1 MTEIELNEDQVTAI
15 LTEGLNR
22 GLYEC
27 LNGALPEDS
36 NIRSSDAHQ
45 LVEIAKNAFN
55 NGNRSDNVQTILFIA
70 QTDQSPLP
78 VKEQK
83 IAEAVA
89 NNDTVIYEKPP
100 VESELEST
108 VHNGI
113 DLATLSDGVLEGL
126 ITGLDK
132 YPQSEQVE
140 EDRKAYLAEKE
151 RRNEKASKSQ
161 EDSQGTAAQEDG
173 EKAGEAAP
181 EGSPASVEGGNQT
194 SPEGGAEDRDVGQDI
209 EPGEADP
216 AQGEDAGAF
225 ARAQTPE
232 TSPEG
237 KPAKA
242 KAQKEDG
249 SRAELE
255 QQLTLSIVKAYKADI
270 SKLDDIPTERIE
282 YMLENPDG
290 PPNNEEEK
298 VAINESEIEAGA
310 TVNKEEKKAVSGIVA
325 DVVAPIK
332 EVTKA
337 DLGLG
342 EVEEDEPTLS
352 EEREKLEALVTG
364 PMIKAYRKGR
374 KEIPSIGDNELRFM
388 ILNPDAKV
396 SPEELEKSRALDGNI
411 PENTPQSEI
420 DNTVSVA
427 EAYEPEKLAD
437 PVKIS
442 EEKDRTITEAAKKST
457 AKSPPEEEVNT
468 GKFDLHGRAPWKDIK
483 DAEEANKSGN
493 TKSADKVFVEI
504 DREETQQQNRAM
516 EIISRENFPIPP
528 AYSDEEAPVFP
539 MDMSLC
545 SRDELFSLH
554 AKYHAYEMRINH
566 ILAEHEDKVNDLI
579 QLRNYREA
587 EVAKEIPFM
596 GEDGKRNTNEYRD
609 AQVRG
614 DKEVLELGEKEHE
627 AKKVVTDLKVHQK
640 NYHLSCERL
649 SRQMS
654 KYETERLDA
663 PR

>member
-1 MTEIELNEDQVTAI
+1 MGVRRSSKRERISMTEIELNEDQVTAI
-15 LTEGLNR
+15 LKEGLNR
-22 GLYEC
+22 GLYEY

-45 LVEIAKNAFN
+45 LVGLAKNAFN

-70 QTDQSPLP
+70 RSDQSPLP

-83 IAEAVA
+83 KAEAVA
-89 NNDTVIYEKPP
+89 NNDTVIYDKPP
-100 VESELEST
+100 AEIAPEST

-161 EDSQGTAAQEDG
+161 DDSQSTAAQEDG

-181 EGSPASVEGGNQT
+181 EGSHPQPIVDDQISSEAGTDGG
-194 SPEGGAEDRDVGQDI
+194 SGKVSELSS
-209 EPGEADP
+209 

-255 QQLTLSIVKAYKADI
+255 QQLTLPIVKAYKADI

-298 VAINESEIEAGA
+298 VAISESEIEAGA
-310 TVNKEEKKAVSGIVA
+310 TVNKEAKKAVSGIVA

-332 EVTKA
+332 EITKA

-342 EVEEDEPTLS
+342 EVEEDESTLS

-364 PMIKAYRKGR
+364 PMLKAYRRGR

-396 SPEELEKSRALDGNI
+396 SPEELEKARALD
-411 PENTPQSEI
+411 
-420 DNTVSVA
+420 
-427 EAYEPEKLAD
+427 
-437 PVKIS
+437 
-442 EEKDRTITEAAKKST
+442 KDKS
-457 AKSPPEEEVNT
+457 
-468 GKFDLHGRAPWKDIK
+468 DD
-483 DAEEANKSGN
+483 
-493 TKSADKVFVEI
+493 
-504 DREETQQQNRAM
+504 
-516 EIISRENFPIPP
+516 
-528 AYSDEEAPVFP
+528 
-539 MDMSLC
+539 
-545 SRDELFSLH
+545 
-554 AKYHAYEMRINH
+554 
-566 ILAEHEDKVNDLI
+566 
-579 QLRNYREA
+579 
-587 EVAKEIPFM
+587 
-596 GEDGKRNTNEYRD
+596 
-609 AQVRG
+609 
-614 DKEVLELGEKEHE
+614 
-627 AKKVVTDLKVHQK
+627 
-640 NYHLSCERL
+640 
-649 SRQMS
+649 
-654 KYETERLDA
+654 
-663 PR
+663 